1 MGFSPQ
7 VLKELD
13 RPVLYSISP
22 GTSVTPT
29 MAKEVSQLVN
39 MYRITGDDWDTWKD
53 VVAHFDISRSSFMC
67 INYLAVNPFAKFLPF
82 FDVI

>member
-1 MGFSPQ
+1 MKHCSYLSQ

-53 VVAHFDISRSSFMC
+53 VTAHFDISRSGFKLK
-67 INYLAVNPFAKFLPF
+67 NTLAKFLPF